1 VKGAYMKRT
10 SYSSVIK
17 GASLILLLFIIQI
30 VINIIYN
37 QPILANF
44 ENFVFIVVLCIVPY
58 ILSFSNWNLFYQF
71 LIFLLISFGYFTA
84 TTFLENSYVD
94 YSTALLLLAIS
105 VLAALVMVLFSF
117 VIRQKRAK

>member
-1 VKGAYMKRT
+1 MKGAYMKRT

>member
-1 VKGAYMKRT
+1 MKRT